1 LLVLKTRFLPPLAVV
16 LLLGACAGMTG
27 GDPELYRRLTD
38 RDVALAAGLL
48 QETLEGAPDGA
59 TRSWLNPDSGH
70 RGTITPTRTY
80 LSTAGIFCRDY
91 REELVL
97 GEQSGRFDH
106 AACRDDSAGWRWL

>member
-59 TRSWLNPDSGH
+59 TRSWLNQDSGH